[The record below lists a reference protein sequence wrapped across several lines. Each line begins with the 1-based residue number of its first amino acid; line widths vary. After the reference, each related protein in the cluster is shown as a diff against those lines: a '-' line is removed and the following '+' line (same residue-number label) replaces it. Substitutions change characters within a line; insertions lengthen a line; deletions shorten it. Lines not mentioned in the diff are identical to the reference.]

1 MIKKDTFVKSRHS
14 GGSVRPTVGLSG
26 IGCFCKALEKK
37 DSGQAG
43 MPVLRHYRT
52 IYESVKERLA

>member
-1 MIKKDTFVKSRHS
+1 MKTLLRDFLSSKVYCCVFDELVSRHS

-26 IGCFCKALEKK
+26 IGCFCNVFEKK

-43 MPVLRHYRT
+43 MT
-52 IYESVKERLA
+52 NKE